1 MQTFR
6 RILSVKAQSG
16 LHPYPQP
23 LPDGTVYTCPMHPEV
38 RHAGP
43 GVCPNCGRVLEPMLD
58 GADVIGAAY

>member
-1 MQTFR
+1 MRTFR
-6 RILSVKAQSG
+6 TLTLAKAQSG

-43 GVCPNCGRVLEPMLD
+43 GVCPNCGRVLEPLLD
-58 GADVIGAAY
+58 GADVIGGA